1 MGEGTYDGI
10 GGGSATDV
18 NEEDGEELTTSTSV
32 ADDDVSTRP
41 AYRRLNPSYTR
52 AVLRD
57 VTNDDSIRR
66 ASRRPPGATIPTGA
80 PRIDACVVIGSC
92 VSRFAFHGNRP
103 CVELCRLYSLIHSCT
118 FLLQQQVCFALL
130 RMKCF
135 NPDDDP
141 CLSTRERHL
150 FVPVSNRNPRGG
162 PIHGARQ
169 DDGRYRVVERNR
181 QTGDRNLR
189 RRDCD

>member
-1 MGEGTYDGI
+1 MGEGTYGGI

-18 NEEDGEELTTSTSV
+18 NEEDEALTTSTSV

-57 VTNDDSIRR
+57 VTNDDSTRR

-80 PRIDACVVIGSC
+80 ARIDACVVIGSC
-92 VSRFAFHGNRP
+92 VSRFAFHGNRR
-103 CVELCRLYSLIHSCT
+103 CVALCRLLFTDSFVHFFVTTTS
-118 FLLQQQVCFALL
+118 FAL
-130 RMKCF
+130 RVMKCF

-141 CLSTRERHL
+141 CLSTRERHRGM
-150 FVPVSNRNPRGG
+150 PVSNRNPRGRPTHGG
-162 PIHGARQ
+162 PQ
-169 DDGRYRVVERNR
+169 DDEWYRVVERNR
-181 QTGDRNLR
+181 QIGDRNLR
-189 RRDCD
+189 RRDGD